1 MLKTGYPALDAY
13 FEAKN
18 RKDIDAALAP
28 FAEDAVVKDEGHTH
42 RGRAAIRAWMEET
55 TAKYDDTAEP
65 SGVEVENGRV
75 KVAALVSGNF
85 PGSPATLHF
94 VFRLDVDCISHLEI
108 GA

>member
-1 MLKTGYPALDAY
+1 MPATGNPTLDAY

-18 RKDIDAALAP
+18 RKDIDAALMS
-28 FAEDAVVKDEGHTH
+28 FAEDAVVKDESHNH

-55 TAKYDDTAEP
+55 SAKYNDTAEP
-65 SGVEVENGRV
+65 SGVEAENGRL

-94 VFRLDVDCISHLEI
+94 AFRLDGDCISHLEI

>member
-1 MLKTGYPALDAY
+1 MPATSYPTLDAY

-18 RKDIDAALAP
+18 RKDIEAALIP
-28 FAEDAVVKDEGHTH
+28 FADDAVVQDESHTY

-55 TAKYDDTAEP
+55 RAKYDDTAEP
-65 SGVEVENGRV
+65 TGVEVEDGRL
-75 KVAALVSGNF
+75 KVAATVSGNF

-94 VFRLDVDCISHLEI
+94 VFRLDGDCISHLEI

>member
-1 MLKTGYPALDAY
+1 MLSTGYPALDSY

-28 FAEDAVVKDEGHTH
+28 FADDAIVKDESHIH
-42 RGRAAIRAWMEET
+42 RGRMAIRAWMEEA

-65 SGVEVENGRV
+65 SGVEVGNGRMQ
-75 KVAALVSGNF
+75 VAALVSGNF
-85 PGSPATLHF
+85 PGSPATLQF
-94 VFRLDVDCISHLEI
+94 AFRLAGDRISHLEI

>member
-1 MLKTGYPALDAY
+1 MLSTGYPALDSY

-18 RKDIDAALAP
+18 RKDIDAALIP
-28 FAEDAVVKDEGHTH
+28 FAEDAVVRDESRTH

-55 TAKYDDTAEP
+55 TARYEDTAEP
-65 SGVEVENGRV
+65 TGVKVENGRL

-94 VFRLDVDCISHLEI
+94 VFRLDGDCISHLEM

>member
-1 MLKTGYPALDAY
+1 MPATGYPALDAY

-18 RKDIDAALAP
+18 RKDIDAAIIPL
-28 FAEDAVVKDEGHTH
+28 AEDAVVKDESHTH

-65 SGVEVENGRV
+65 SGAEVENGRV

-94 VFRLDVDCISHLEI
+94 VFRLDSDRISHLEF
-108 GA
+108 GP

>member
-1 MLKTGYPALDAY
+1 MLTTGYPALDAY

-28 FAEDAVVKDEGHTH
+28 FAEGAIVKDESHTH

-94 VFRLDVDCISHLEI
+94 MFRLDADCISHLEI